1 MVLSIIIP
9 IYNVEKYVRH
19 TLDSVYAQQ
28 FSDDDVEIIIV
39 NDGTPDNSMDIVY
52 EYKHHRSLHIISQ
65 ENQGLSGARNT
76 GLKHAIGKYVWF
88 VDSDDWLEKG
98 FISKMISFLRNDN
111 IDVYMMPMKIIKEN
125 GGDCTIS
132 TFANIMKPTEIVGYE
147 AIWQEV
153 YKRIEITPI
162 QKYIIRRD
170 FIIENKLF
178 FYKNIYHEDIE
189 YAPRML
195 ISAEKLVMIPWVGYC
210 YLVRNGGS
218 ITTNPKLFK
227 KRCISRMKIY
237 ESFERIEQ
245 SMAEGPQKK
254 ALGVSKYKAAASLF
268 NFMTLESIVEFGEE
282 IGYHN
287 RIIDFK
293 KDTLKHLFYDRN
305 LYHFFKQML
314 FIISPMLL
322 KKTGKSLV

>member
-28 FSDDDVEIIIV
+28 FSENDVEVIIV

-52 EYKHHRSLHIISQ
+52 EYQHHKSLHIISQ

-76 GLKHAIGKYVWF
+76 GINHATGKYVWF
-88 VDSDDWLEKG
+88 VDSDDWLEKD
-98 FISKMISFLRNDN
+98 IVSKMMPVLINDN
-111 IDVYMMPMKIIKEN
+111 IDVYMMPMRIVKED
-125 GGDCTIS
+125 GGDETIS
-132 TFANIMKPTEIVGYE
+132 TFANITKPTQIIGYE

-162 QKYIIRRD
+162 QKYIIRRE
-170 FIIENKLF
+170 FITVNNLF

-195 ISAEKLVMIPWVGYC
+195 IAAEKLVMIPWVGYC
-210 YLVRNGGS
+210 YLVRSGGS

-237 ESFERIEQ
+237 ESFDIIEK

-268 NFMTLESIVEFGEE
+268 NFMTQENILEFGEE
-282 IGYHN
+282 IGFHN
-287 RIIDFK
+287 RIKDFK
-293 KDTLKHLFYDRN
+293 KDTIKHLFYDRN
-305 LYHFFKQML
+305 IYHLVKQLL

-322 KKTGKSLV
+322 KKIKKPLF